1 MKRGFTLIE
10 MVLVMTIIAIIF
22 MLTLPNIQKT
32 ITMVNNKGCEAQKK
46 IVDAAIMQYKINY
59 DNLPTSIDQ
68 LIANGYL
75 RENQGKC
82 FNGEVIQIVDG
93 QAV

>member
-10 MVLVMTIIAIIF
+10 MVIVMTIIAIIF

>member
-1 MKRGFTLIE
+1 MKQGFTLIE

-32 ITMVNNKGCEAQKK
+32 ITMVNRKGCDAQKK

-59 DNLPTSIDQ
+59 DELPTTIDRP
-68 LIANGYL
+68 Y
-75 RENQGKC
+75 KC
-82 FNGEVIQIVDG
+82 RISQRKSVQMF
-93 QAV
+93 